1 MKVDVHLDARPD
13 RVVARA
19 AELAALG
26 VDGLF
31 TFEGRHD
38 VFLPLAAVA
47 PSVPLD
53 LMTNVAIA
61 FPRSPLHVAHAAY
74 DLHLASGGRF
84 RLGLGSQI
92 RPHIENRYGATWSRP
107 AARMGE
113 FVTAVK
119 AILTAWQSG
128 SPLNFRGE
136 FTRHT
141 LMPPNFD
148 PGPSPAGVPPILMGG
163 LGPLMVRTA
172 AEVADGLL
180 VMPFHTEEHFRQH
193 TMSAVRAGLDRAER
207 EPADFA
213 VIPQAMVAVGRN
225 AAEQEHADAAVRR
238 LIAFY
243 GSTPAYL
250 PVLKTAG
257 REGIQPR
264 LNELS
269 KRGAIVEMTELI
281 DDELLSEIAVCGT
294 PDQCA
299 EQIERRFGD
308 VAERVCV
315 YFPGYVPSDRHVI
328 DLVSA
333 LHRIPNPVVPESL

>member
-1 MKVDVHLDARPD
+1 MQVDIQLDGRPD
-13 RVVARA
+13 QVLPRA
-19 AELAALG
+19 EAAAALG

-47 PSVPLD
+47 PKVPID

-84 RLGLGSQI
+84 RLGLGSQV
-92 RPHIENRYGATWSRP
+92 RAHIENRYGATWSRP

-113 FVTAVK
+113 FVAAVQ
-119 AILTAWQSG
+119 AILGAWQDG
-128 SPLNFRGE
+128 TPLEFRGE

-141 LMPPNFD
+141 LMPPPFD
-148 PGPSPAGVPPILMGG
+148 PGPNPVGVPPVLMGG

-180 VMPFHTEEHFRQH
+180 VMPFNSAAHFRQR
-193 TMSAVRAGLDRAER
+193 TLPAVRAGLDRAGR
-207 EPADFA
+207 DHADFQ
-213 VIPQAMVAVGRN
+213 VIPQVMAAVGRT
-225 AAEQEHADAAVRR
+225 AAERAEADAGVRR

-250 PVLKTAG
+250 PVLEEEGRAG
-257 REGIQPR
+257 LQPR

-269 KRGAIVEMTELI
+269 KLGAVDRMTELI
-281 DDELLSEIAVCGT
+281 DDALLAAIAVRGT
-294 PDQCA
+294 PEECADQ
-299 EQIERRFGD
+299 IDRRFGD

-315 YFPGYVPSDRHVI
+315 YFPGYTPPDQHLS

-333 LHRIPNPVVPESL
+333 LHRARNGA

>member
-1 MKVDVHLDARPD
+1 MSMKVDLQLDARPD

-26 VDGLF
+26 ADGLF

-47 PSVPLD
+47 PRVPLE

-61 FPRSPLHVAHAAY
+61 LPRSPLHAAHAAWY
-74 DLHLASGGRF
+74 LQLASGGRF
-84 RLGLGSQI
+84 RLGLGSQV

-113 FVTAVK
+113 FVSAVK
-119 AILTAWQSG
+119 AILGSWQART
-128 SPLNFRGE
+128 PLDFRGE

-141 LMPPNFD
+141 LMPPAFD
-148 PGPSPAGVPPILMGG
+148 PGPNPAGIPPVLLGG

-180 VMPFHTEEHFRQH
+180 VMPFNTEAHFRH
-193 TMSAVRAGLDRAER
+193 RTMAAVRAGLDRSGR
-207 EPADFA
+207 ELPDFA
-213 VIPQAMVAVGRN
+213 VIPQVMAAVGRN
-225 AAEQEHADAAVRR
+225 AAELEEADAAVRR
-238 LIAFY
+238 LVAFY

-250 PVLKTAG
+250 PVLEEEG
-257 REGIQPR
+257 RESLQPR
-264 LNELS
+264 LHALT
-269 KRGAIVEMTELI
+269 KRGAVAEMAELI
-281 DDELLSEIAVCGT
+281 DDGLLSAVAVRGT
-294 PDQCA
+294 PEQCA
-299 EQIERRFGD
+299 DQIGRRFGD

-315 YFPGYVPSDRHVI
+315 YFPGCSPPDRYLI

-333 LHRIPNPVVPESL
+333 LHRVPARA